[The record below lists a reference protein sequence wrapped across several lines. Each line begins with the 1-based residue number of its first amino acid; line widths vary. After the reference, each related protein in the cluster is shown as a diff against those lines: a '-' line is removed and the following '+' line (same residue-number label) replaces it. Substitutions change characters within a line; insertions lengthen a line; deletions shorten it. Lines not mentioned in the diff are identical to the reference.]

1 MLSDR
6 KPHGILC
13 FLYREFRLDRHL
25 YFIVATESQPFVGR
39 VLGAYPAYSSPI
51 SSCIGAVPP
60 AEPPSRDIKPWSL
73 GQPWI
78 KIRTILSTMSRYCQR
93 GSIIVSCLL
102 FCSLHFRYNPT
113 TSTSALTTPTE
124 WLAYSV
130 SVSQDIVAFFASLAM
145 GKRKYPRSSSLPRGG
160 SFQVWGLAVAPHDV
174 ETVAIT
180 TTPMFSCTET
190 NDSSSGDRAYST
202 VY

>member
-6 KPHGILC
+6 KPLGILC
-13 FLYREFRLDRHL
+13 FLYRGFRLDRYL
-25 YFIVATESQPFVGR
+25 YSIVATESQPFVGR
-39 VLGAYPAYSSPI
+39 LLGAYPAYNSPI

-78 KIRTILSTMSRYCQR
+78 KIRTILSTMSKYRQR
-93 GSIIVSCLL
+93 GSITVSCLL
-102 FCSLHFRYNPT
+102 FCSLHFPYNPT

-130 SVSQDIVAFFASLAM
+130 SLWQDIVAFFASLAM
-145 GKRKYPRSSSLPRGG
+145 GKRKYHRSSSLPRGAF
-160 SFQVWGLAVAPHDV
+160 SQVWGLAVAPHDV
-174 ETVAIT
+174 EAVPLQPPPCALVQRRLTPSVDIERTV
-180 TTPMFSCTET
+180 C
-190 NDSSSGDRAYST
+190 
-202 VY
+202 